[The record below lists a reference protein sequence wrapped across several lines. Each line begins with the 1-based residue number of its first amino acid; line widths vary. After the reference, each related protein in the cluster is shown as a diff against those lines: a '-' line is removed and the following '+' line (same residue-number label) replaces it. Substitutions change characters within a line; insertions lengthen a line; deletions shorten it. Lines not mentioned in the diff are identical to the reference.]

1 MYKYQIS
8 RVLEVFDGVS
18 FQGII
23 DLGMGVYLK
32 KKIILSG
39 LISPSMDKDS
49 DEYEYGIQARSKLEY
64 FLRNC
69 LREVMTVQV
78 TEYRDE
84 CVWAS
89 VNTEELD
96 QKYGYNVNYVMYMK
110 GYVWDNGLVLDRDDN
125 KKRHTYV
132 LTTPYSKYY
141 RLQENK

>member
-39 LISPSMDKDS
+39 LISPSVDKDS
-49 DEYEYGIQARSKLEY
+49 DEYEYGMQARSKLEY

-78 TEYRDE
+78 TEYHDE
-84 CVWAS
+84 CVWGS

-96 QKYGYNVNYVMYMK
+96 QKYGYDINYVMYMK

-132 LTTPYSKYY
+132 LNTPYSKYY

>member
-39 LISPSMDKDS
+39 LISPSVDKDS
-49 DEYEYGIQARSKLEY
+49 DEYEYGMQAKVKLEY

-69 LREVMTVQV
+69 LREVTTVQV
-78 TEYRDE
+78 NEYHDE
-84 CVWAS
+84 CVWGS

-96 QKYGYNVNYVMYMK
+96 QKYGYDVNYVMYMK
-110 GYVWDNGLVLDRDDN
+110 GYVWDNGLVLDRDDT

-132 LTTPYSKYY
+132 LNTPI
-141 RLQENK
+141 Q